1 MGQARG
7 ASSLGHDL
15 TITIQRRSMNKQCDK
30 WIEVYWSICW
40 YSTPG
45 IARRLEMAIGPVS
58 DGG

>member
-7 ASSLGHDL
+7 ASSLSHDL

-45 IARRLEMAIGPVS
+45 IAGRLEMASWPVF